1 MSKQI
6 TAEIAAIRADIFQ
19 RANTAALAARDLE
32 QALHQLLMP
41 AAYSAVVLDGNEL
54 DNQEMIDDLK
64 LAQDIVHRIK
74 KKATLVAIRTQARA

>member
-1 MSKQI
+1 MSDQY
-6 TAEIAAIRADIFQ
+6 ADIRADIFQ

-54 DNQEMIDDLK
+54 DNQEIIDDLK
-64 LAQDIVHRIK
+64 LAEDIVNRIK

>member
-1 MSKQI
+1 MSDQY
-6 TAEIAAIRADIFQ
+6 ADIRADIFQ
-19 RANTAALAARDLE
+19 RANTAALAAQALE

-64 LAQDIVHRIK
+64 LAQDIVNRIK